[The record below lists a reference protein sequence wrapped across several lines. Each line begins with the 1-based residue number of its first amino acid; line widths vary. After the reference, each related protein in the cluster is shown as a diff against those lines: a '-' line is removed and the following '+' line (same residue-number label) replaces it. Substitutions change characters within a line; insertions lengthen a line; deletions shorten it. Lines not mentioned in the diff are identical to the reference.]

1 MCECGRR
8 ERWRT
13 TVRRSWDGLCHASD
27 RSSHHPTNIR
37 LGPGRATDNRT
48 APQESLLTY
57 QSTVAFL
64 HVEGPSLRHILFW
77 PHFSMRYDCLRR
89 TEQHEGRAST
99 LAARRLQY
107 HDLTVDTFCSV
118 VFRGVPPSGSLP
130 RAHSSISY

>member
-1 MCECGRR
+1 MCECGCR

-13 TVRRSWDGLCHASD
+13 TVRRSCDGLCHASD
-27 RSSHHPTNIR
+27 RSSHHPTNFR

-64 HVEGPSLRHILFW
+64 HVEDPSLRHILFW
-77 PHFSMRYDCLRR
+77 PHFSCAMTAYGELNNMKAGPRHL
-89 TEQHEGRAST
+89 QHDD
-99 LAARRLQY
+99 Y

-130 RAHSSISY
+130 RAHPSISY